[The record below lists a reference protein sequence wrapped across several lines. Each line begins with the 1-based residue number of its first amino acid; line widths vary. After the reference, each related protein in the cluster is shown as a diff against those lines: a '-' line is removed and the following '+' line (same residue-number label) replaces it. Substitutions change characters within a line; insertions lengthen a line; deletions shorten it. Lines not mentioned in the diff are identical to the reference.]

1 VYLLLINLYYYQDI
15 ARQMSLLYAKANML
29 IVSLVSAVEMS
40 SCVCFVLIVL
50 NFMLLSY
57 GSVFT
62 PPCTYVLKQLV

>member
-1 VYLLLINLYYYQDI
+1 MFYISVYDNNQDI
-15 ARQMSLLYAKANML
+15 ARYMSLLYARANML
-29 IVSLVSAVEMS
+29 IVSLVNAAEMS

-62 PPCTYVLKQLV
+62 PQCYNVLKQLV